1 MTLIAAAASML
12 ISAVASADP
21 IRFGAMRM
29 PAPDP
34 CMPFITDTYLWL
46 NSSFPD
52 GATFKYYEVSELEQA
67 VRNREVDVVLTEA
80 GIVGRLRLDGA
91 TPIFSA
97 VSARHPDPK
106 RSQGAVFFV
115 RSDREDLGS
124 IANLKNKV
132 LSATAKDDFTGYQA
146 AMGELVRRSYIPSH
160 FFSDI
165 KFVGT
170 SSKSSMKEVVE
181 SVVKGDSDV
190 GIVRTC
196 FIEDLS
202 RLEGRALPV
211 KVVEPRNDPS
221 FACMRS
227 TELYPNWTISSV
239 PSLSASDVRKVM
251 EILLGMPKTRDGM
264 YWSAAYDFSSV
275 DRLMKALNAG
285 PFEDAYGWTLRR
297 IYTEFETEIKLVA
310 LFVILASLHYWRTS
324 FLLRRRTKELQD
336 VFSEKERL
344 MEEARDSNLRFEKL
358 QRSMA
363 VSQMSSMFAHEL
375 KQPLHAISCIS
386 HGLKSLIDKDSGRKE
401 LMVKSLEKIGQEV
414 NRADG
419 VINRV
424 RNYAKGRDSD
434 RKKCSLVGILKEAVG
449 LVRTKAE
456 SSIIAV
462 EIEAS
467 PSLCLMAD
475 SLELQVAFYNLISNA
490 VEASLNNASPRV
502 VVRARAEAEVFLL
515 EIEDNGVEV
524 SDDDFKRMTTPLSS
538 SKSDGLGLGIML
550 TKSIL
555 EKYRGRLYFIKI
567 DGGGVSARVEI
578 PCFSTETK

>member
-449 LVRTKAE
+449 LVRT
-456 SSIIAV
+456 IIAV

-467 PSLCLMAD
+467 SSLCLMAD

-567 DGGGVSARVEI
+567 DGGGVNARVEI